1 MQVKEILRV
10 KGNRLVSIEP
20 SGRAADAVATMAKD
34 NLGSLV
40 VMEQGRMVG
49 MLTFH
54 ELLQA
59 VAKRSGSLGEVR
71 VADIMVR
78 DPVTAAPE
86 MEVNDL
92 RRTMLESGARYLPV
106 MQEGKLLGV
115 ISFRDVAKA
124 VLEEQGSKDY
134 SAIAAKFRPGH
145 ADYTYLQKYGVR
157 DARGGGRASARET
170 VIRVAA
176 GAIAK
181 KWLRERYGV
190 QIRGYLAQLG
200 RTAIAFQSW
209 DAVDQ
214 NPFFAANAAMVAQ
227 LEEQMD
233 ELRESGDSCG
243 ARVNVVASGVPVG
256 WGEPVYGRL
265 DADLAAAMMSINAVK
280 GVEIGAGFAAV
291 RQKGSEHGDEMTPEG
306 FVSNNNGGVLGGIST
321 GQDITVSIALK
332 PTSSIRLPRRTID
345 RQARAT
351 TIETTGRHDPCVGI
365 RATPIAEA
373 MLACVLMD
381 HALRHRAQCGDV
393 TPPVKLGRKA

>member
-78 DPVTAAPE
+78 DPVTATPE

-106 MQEGKLLGV
+106 MQDGKLLGV
-115 ISFRDVAKA
+115 ISFRNED
-124 VLEEQGSKDY
+124 QRSKDY
-134 SAIAAKFRPGH
+134 SAIAEKFRPGH

-157 DARGGGRASARET
+157 DVRGGGRASARET

-190 QIRGYLAQLG
+190 QVRGYLAQVG
-200 RTAIAFQSW
+200 RTSIPFESW
-209 DAVDQ
+209 DAVDA
-214 NPFFAANAAMVAQ
+214 NPFFA
-227 LEEQMD
+227 
-233 ELRESGDSCG
+233 
-243 ARVNVVASGVPVG
+243 
-256 WGEPVYGRL
+256 
-265 DADLAAAMMSINAVK
+265 
-280 GVEIGAGFAAV
+280 
-291 RQKGSEHGDEMTPEG
+291 
-306 FVSNNNGGVLGGIST
+306 
-321 GQDITVSIALK
+321 
-332 PTSSIRLPRRTID
+332 
-345 RQARAT
+345 
-351 TIETTGRHDPCVGI
+351 
-365 RATPIAEA
+365 
-373 MLACVLMD
+373 
-381 HALRHRAQCGDV
+381 
-393 TPPVKLGRKA
+393 